1 MTEELWTAEIG
12 PAAYDGS
19 AEKYQTA
26 ILEQYK
32 LYVEMADRISAR
44 RALANTFF
52 LTLNSAIFT
61 SIGVFWTLRP
71 DAAQG
76 WLTLPF
82 LALVVQCAAWFWL
95 LRSYRELNKVKYRVI
110 GDLEQR
116 LPASPFWRAEWGQHR
131 VLRGTPLS
139 AVEQV
144 LPLFFAVLYAAGVLV
159 AVTS

>member
-1 MTEELWTAEIG
+1 MTGELWTAEIG
-12 PAAYDGS
+12 PAAYDGP

-61 SIGVFWTLRP
+61 SIGVFWTVRP
-71 DAAQG
+71 DASLG
-76 WLTLPF
+76 WLTLPL
-82 LALVVQCAAWFWL
+82 LALMAQCAAWFWL
-95 LRSYRELNKVKYRVI
+95 LRAYRELNRVKYRVI

-116 LPASPFWRAEWGQHR
+116 LPASPFWRAEYP
-131 VLRGTPLS
+131 VLRGVPLS

-144 LPLFFAVLYAAGVLV
+144 LPVFFAVLYAAGVLV